1 MHIHIKNYMPE
12 NMSVYESD
20 HDDSIVI
27 AILDD
32 SIVTAI
38 VLDIAADSA
47 LKLYNELGS
56 KLKIT
61 PAEVIEMPKP

>member
-1 MHIHIKNYMPE
+1 MHIHIKNSVAE

>member
-1 MHIHIKNYMPE
+1 MHIHIKNSMPE

>member
-1 MHIHIKNYMPE
+1 MHIHIKNSVAD
-12 NMSVYESD
+12 NMSGYESD
-20 HDDSIVI
+20 SDDSIVI

-38 VLDIAADSA
+38 VLDIAAESA

-56 KLKIT
+56 KLNIT

>member
-1 MHIHIKNYMPE
+1 MHIHIKNSMPE

-56 KLKIT
+56 KLKVT

>member
-1 MHIHIKNYMPE
+1 MHIHIKNSVAD

-20 HDDSIVI
+20 SDDSIVI

-38 VLDIAADSA
+38 VLDLSLIH
-47 LKLYNELGS
+47 
-56 KLKIT
+56 I
-61 PAEVIEMPKP
+61 

>member
-1 MHIHIKNYMPE
+1 
-12 NMSVYESD
+12 MSVYESD
-20 HDDSIVI
+20 SDDSIVI

-38 VLDIAADSA
+38 VLDIAAESA

-56 KLKIT
+56 KLNVT
-61 PAEVIEMPKP
+61 QAEVIEMPKP

>member
-1 MHIHIKNYMPE
+1 MHIHIKNSVAD
-12 NMSVYESD
+12 NMSEYQSD
-20 HDDSIVI
+20 SDDSIVI

-38 VLDIAADSA
+38 VLDIAAESA

-56 KLKIT
+56 KLNIT

>member
-1 MHIHIKNYMPE
+1 MHIHIKNSMPE

-38 VLDIAADSA
+38 VLDIAAASA
-47 LKLYNELGS
+47 LKLYNELAS
-56 KLKIT
+56 KLKVT

>member
-1 MHIHIKNYMPE
+1 MHIHIKNSMPE

-47 LKLYNELGS
+47 LKLYNELAS
-56 KLKIT
+56 KLKVT

>member
-1 MHIHIKNYMPE
+1 MHIHIKNSMPE

-20 HDDSIVI
+20 NDDSIVI

-47 LKLYNELGS
+47 LKLYNELAS
-56 KLKIT
+56 KLKVT

>member
-1 MHIHIKNYMPE
+1 MHIHIKNSVAE
-12 NMSVYESD
+12 NMSVYESA

-47 LKLYNELGS
+47 LKLYNELAS
-56 KLKIT
+56 KLKVT

>member
-1 MHIHIKNYMPE
+1 MPE

-20 HDDSIVI
+20 NDDSIVI

-47 LKLYNELGS
+47 LKLYNELAS
-56 KLKIT
+56 KLKVT

>member
-1 MHIHIKNYMPE
+1 
-12 NMSVYESD
+12 MSVYESD
-20 HDDSIVI
+20 SDDSIVI

-38 VLDIAADSA
+38 VLDIAAESA

-56 KLKIT
+56 KLNIT

>member
-1 MHIHIKNYMPE
+1 
-12 NMSVYESD
+12 MSVYESD

-56 KLKIT
+56 KLKVT

>member
-1 MHIHIKNYMPE
+1 M
-12 NMSVYESD
+12 YESD

>member
-1 MHIHIKNYMPE
+1 MHIHIKNSVAD
-12 NMSVYESD
+12 NMAVYESD
-20 HDDSIVI
+20 SDDSIVI

-38 VLDIAADSA
+38 VLDIAAESA

-56 KLKIT
+56 KLNIP

>member
-1 MHIHIKNYMPE
+1 
-12 NMSVYESD
+12 MSVYESD
-20 HDDSIVI
+20 SDDSIVI
-27 AILDD
+27 AVLDD

-38 VLDIAADSA
+38 VLDIAAESA

-56 KLKIT
+56 KLNIT

>member
-1 MHIHIKNYMPE
+1 MHIHIKNSVAD
-12 NMSVYESD
+12 NMSIYESD
-20 HDDSIVI
+20 NDDSIVI
-27 AILDD
+27 AVLDD

-38 VLDIAADSA
+38 VLDISAESA

-61 PAEVIEMPKP
+61 PAKVIEMPKS

>member
-1 MHIHIKNYMPE
+1 MHIHIKNSVAD

-20 HDDSIVI
+20 SDDSIVI
-27 AILDD
+27 AVLDD

-38 VLDIAADSA
+38 VLDIAAESA

-56 KLKIT
+56 KLNVT
-61 PAEVIEMPKP
+61 QAEVIEMPKS